1 MAVRSKKMVQMQLNI
16 ENGKRAPASLGKP
29 DVGELLKR
37 CVPVVKSLLEPAAQV
52 CDNKTCLI

>member
-1 MAVRSKKMVQMQLNI
+1 MVQMQLNI